1 MPFTHDTTTTL
12 TSAAALVNSSP
23 RHTADGTEG
32 LPTVAALNDFLAA
45 YSWSY
50 RAHRRSDLEAVHAF
64 RERLER
70 LWSMPLDALA
80 EEVNALFRAHDALP
94 QLVNHGDFGWH
105 FHATR
110 PGAPLVASM
119 AVEIALAVSDLIRS
133 DEAERLRVCAGTDC
147 SAAVIDFSRNRS
159 RRFCDQGCGNRANVA
174 AYRARQSGHANG
186 PTP

>member
-12 TSAAALVNSSP
+12 ASAAALVNSSP
-23 RHTADGTEG
+23 RHTVDGSEE

-45 YSWSY
+45 HDWSY
-50 RAHRRSDLEAVHAF
+50 RARRRADVTAVHAF

-70 LWSMPLDALA
+70 LWPLPVEALA
-80 EEVNALFRAHDALP
+80 EEVNGLFREHEAIP
-94 QLVNHGDFGWH
+94 ELVNHGDFGWH

-110 PGAPLVASM
+110 PGAPLAASM
-119 AVEIALAVSDLIRS
+119 AVEIALAISDLIRL
-133 DEAERLRVCAGTDC
+133 DEAERLRVCAGSDC
-147 SAAVIDFSRNRS
+147 TGAVIDFSRNRS

-174 AYRARQSGHANG
+174 AYRARQSGHDDG